1 MLRRKMNKTSWS
13 HFEVS
18 WITQES
24 EDGSKTIV
32 EKLEETRYQKR
43 GDSNDLVQNCPIW
56 VLSRIEPDGNH
67 RMWAFPDID
76 SLVVFM
82 WGKNYGNYTLFVGKK
97 IYSWPTEGGDT
108 LLLEHVRQCID
119 IEASFFDNP
128 MCLDWLKRMR
138 EQEDAGKRRRQVL
151 Y

>member
-1 MLRRKMNKTSWS
+1 MARTSWS
-13 HFEVS
+13 HFEVD
-18 WITQES
+18 WKTQEN

-32 EKLEETRYQKR
+32 EKFEETLDQRE
-43 GDSNDLVQNCPIW
+43 GDYSRALQNCPLW

-67 RMWAFPDID
+67 RMWIFPDID

-82 WGKNYGNYTLFVGKK
+82 WGKDYRNYTLFVGKK
-97 IYSWPTEGGDT
+97 IYAWPTDAGDT
-108 LLLEHVRQCID
+108 ELLEHLKQCID

-138 EQEDAGKRRRQVL
+138 EQEDASKRRRQIL